1 MRNRTL
7 PDSIVSPF
15 KMKPKVAVTL
25 GFALLFLLLLIDALS
40 SSDYR
45 LVSLYIFPAALIS
58 LNARSMWVVFLAVV
72 VATIFENY
80 TTLDQHNFVVT
91 FSDADIVN
99 SCVRL
104 SATVLIVWLTRALRR
119 SQLRVNF
126 LANTDTL
133 TGLWNRRWARII
145 LDQQLTK
152 LSVSNE
158 SLTVALID
166 LNDFKKINDTRGH
179 IVGDEVL
186 VKASRLFQEFATP
199 FTTFFRLG
207 GDEFLVIMESFDESS
222 SENFLEKLTR
232 DVNASMLKDGFST
245 SLSIGSV
252 TCHQPP
258 ASSSELLHQVDTKMY
273 ERKIA
278 IKALTRA
285 QATI

>member
-15 KMKPKVAVTL
+15 KIKPKVAVTL
-25 GFALLFLLLLIDALS
+25 GFVLLFLLLLIDALS

-58 LNARSMWVVFLAVV
+58 LNARSIWVVFLAVV

-80 TTLDQHNFVVT
+80 TTLDQHNFVLA

-99 SCVRL
+99 FCVRL

-152 LSVSNE
+152 LSVSNQ

-207 GDEFLVIMESFDESS
+207 GDEFLVIMEGFDESS
-222 SENFLEKLTR
+222 SEIFLENLTR

-245 SLSIGSV
+245 TLSIGSV

-258 ASSSELLHQVDTKMY
+258 ASSSELLHQVDRKMY

-285 QATI
+285 